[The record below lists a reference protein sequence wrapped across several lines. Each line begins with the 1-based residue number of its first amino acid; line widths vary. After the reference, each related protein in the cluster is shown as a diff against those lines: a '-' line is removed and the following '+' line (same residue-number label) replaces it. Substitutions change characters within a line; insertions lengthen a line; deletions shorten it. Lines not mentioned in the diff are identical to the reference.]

1 MSLPPTTRSIHQTA
15 ILRKRGLREA
25 NEILSQN
32 EHWQTPLEL
41 LLETMNRGP
50 WQAISESEEDQP
62 VDLMIRLDC
71 AKAAAPY
78 VHSKLSTVTNINPND
93 ALDAEIKQAY
103 LDRLQNGQDSGPPP
117 PLDAP

>member
-1 MSLPPTTRSIHQTA
+1 MLSPTTRSIHQTA
-15 ILRKRGLREA
+15 AVRKRGLREA

-50 WQAISESEEDQP
+50 GVAITEDGEEGP

-78 VHSKLSTVTNINPND
+78 VHSKLSTVTNVNPND
-93 ALDAEIKQAY
+93 QLDAEIKQAY
-103 LDRLQNGQDSGPPP
+103 LANLQSGQNDGPPP
-117 PLDAP
+117 PMDAP